1 MLGVLPRQRGPGHW
15 FDGVSLSLR
24 ELGGCAPNELVVPL
38 VDPAG
43 GHLYAIVPL
52 LVRRDDGP
60 DRVPQLLQ
68 GVLDADTGA
77 DWNEW

>member
-1 MLGVLPRQRGPGHW
+1 MGSSRGSEARAVGSTVSRCLCASLGDARL
-15 FDGVSLSLR
+15 
-24 ELGGCAPNELVVPL
+24 NELVVPL